1 MKRRRPVSYAED
13 EEDYSDQSDSEYS
26 YRPRDIDNNKVRNE
40 DNRESRSG
48 ELLYNER
55 RFYFV

>member
-55 RFYFV
+55 FYFV

>member
-48 ELLYNER
+48 ELLYNDR